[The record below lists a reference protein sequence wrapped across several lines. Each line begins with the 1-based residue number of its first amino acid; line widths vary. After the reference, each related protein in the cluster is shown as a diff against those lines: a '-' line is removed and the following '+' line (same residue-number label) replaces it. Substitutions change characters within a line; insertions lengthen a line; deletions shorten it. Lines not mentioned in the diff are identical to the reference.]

1 MRAAR
6 VTAQT
11 LKKKPFQREKA
22 VAQVR
27 ACAIFRADSHGATAA
42 QRAHNH

>member
-1 MRAAR
+1 M
-6 VTAQT
+6 VSSES
-11 LKKKPFQREKA
+11 LEKKAFQREKA

-27 ACAIFRADSHGATAA
+27 ACAIFRADSHGATAP